1 VAEEGSREE
10 FTIDELAHRAGT
22 TTRTLRLYQTKGLL
36 PSPRIVGRVGYYSDM
51 HTNRLRMIERLQKRG
66 FSLAGIAELFRIWQ
80 EGKSLDELLGI
91 EAAIVARWSDE
102 HPQFLNADEFR
113 KKFGLLIDDEKLLER
128 TAKLK
133 LVAQVE
139 DGFLVLSP
147 QLMEF
152 GSELVRGGAPLSLAL
167 DELELLQEDARRI
180 AKRFA
185 KLFRTHVLPQM
196 VVGEPTEWLERLA
209 NHAKRFRP
217 AVRALVSNTFARAMD
232 DEVDGYR
239 REAARIQVEA
249 ELAEEELPESGLET
263 ESEEGGAA
271 SVKTG

>member
-1 VAEEGSREE
+1 MAETGSGEE

-80 EGKSLDELLGI
+80 EGKSIDELLGI

-102 HPQFLNADEFR
+102 HPQFFNAEEFQKR
-113 KKFGLLIDDEKLLER
+113 FPVLIDDPKLLER
-128 TAKLK
+128 TLKLK
-133 LVAQVE
+133 LIAQVE
-139 DGFLVLSP
+139 DGYLVLSP
-147 QLMEF
+147 QMMDF
-152 GSELVRGGAPLSLAL
+152 GTDLVRGGAPLDLAL

-185 KLFRTHVLPQM
+185 VLFRTHVLPQM
-196 VVGEPTEWLERLA
+196 VHGEPNEWLVRLA
-209 NHAKRFRP
+209 DHAKRFRP
-217 AVRALVSNTFARAMD
+217 AVRALVLNTFARAMD

-239 REAARIQVEA
+239 REAARVQLEA
-249 ELAEEELPESGLET
+249 DLAEEDGPESGLESDP
-263 ESEEGGAA
+263 EDGGAA

>member
-1 VAEEGSREE
+1 MEELGKGEE

-102 HPQFLNADEFR
+102 NAQFFTTEEFR
-113 KKFGLLIDDEKLLER
+113 KAFGPLADDPTLRERAINLRLI
-128 TAKLK
+128 
-133 LVAQVE
+133 AQVE

-147 QLMEF
+147 QLMDF
-152 GSELVRGGAPLSLAL
+152 GTELIRGGAPLALAL
-167 DELELLQEDARRI
+167 DELEMLQEDARRI

-185 KLFRTHVLPQM
+185 HLFRSHVLPQM
-196 VVGEPTEWLERLA
+196 VAGDPKEWLIRLA
-209 NHAKRFRP
+209 DHAKRFRP

-232 DEVDGYR
+232 EEVDGYR
-239 REAARIQVEA
+239 REAARVQLEA
-249 ELAEEELPESGLET
+249 ELAEEDAPESGLDT
-263 ESEEGGAA
+263 EPEDGGSA
-271 SVKTG
+271 SIKAG

>member
-1 VAEEGSREE
+1 LEELGKGEE

-102 HPQFLNADEFR
+102 DPQFFTTEEFR
-113 KKFGLLIDDEKLLER
+113 KTFGPLVDDPTLRERAINLRLI
-128 TAKLK
+128 
-133 LVAQVE
+133 AQVE

-147 QLMEF
+147 QLMDF
-152 GSELVRGGAPLSLAL
+152 GTELVRRGAPLGLAL

-185 KLFRTHVLPQM
+185 HLFRNHVLPQM
-196 VVGEPTEWLERLA
+196 VAGDPKEWLIRLA
-209 NHAKRFRP
+209 DNAKRFRP

-232 DEVDGYR
+232 EEVDGYR
-239 REAARIQVEA
+239 REAARVQLEA
-249 ELAEEELPESGLET
+249 ELAEEDAPESGLDT
-263 ESEEGGAA
+263 EPEDGGSA
-271 SVKTG
+271 SIKAG